1 MIELVRID
9 YNYIDVLRKVDSK
22 VQSNS
27 QSQNK
32 DTKPFLGILFALKN
46 NEEIEYF
53 VPLSSPKEKHLTMPN
68 SADFHKIY
76 NKKGRLIA
84 VLNFNNMVPTTARLY
99 NTINISTDKDKIIL
113 HDEYVFCRD
122 RETILKNKAEKLYE
136 RYKNNQLTEKE
147 KNRTCDFFLLEKEL
161 KNYLYKIESKTS
173 SSDQLLIKLA
183 QANKEK
189 SNQKEKEK

>member
-9 YNYIDVLRKVDSK
+9 CNYIDALRKVDSK

-32 DTKPFLGILFALKN
+32 DTKPFLGILFALKD

-53 VPLSSPKEKHLTMPN
+53 VPLSSPKEKHFTMPN
-68 SADFHKIY
+68 STDFHKIY
-76 NKKGRLIA
+76 NKKDKLIA
-84 VLNFNNMVPTTARLY
+84 VLNFNNMVPTTAQLY
-99 NTINISTDKDKIIL
+99 NRINISTDKDKIIL

-136 RYKNNQLTEKE
+136 RYKQNQLTKKE

-161 KNYLYKIESKTS
+161 KNYLFKMESKMS